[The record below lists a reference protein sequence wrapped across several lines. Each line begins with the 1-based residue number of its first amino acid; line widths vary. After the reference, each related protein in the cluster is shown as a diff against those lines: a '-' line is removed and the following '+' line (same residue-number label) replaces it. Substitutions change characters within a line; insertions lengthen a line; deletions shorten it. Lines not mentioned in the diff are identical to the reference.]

1 MLWSGLHGGAM
12 SYAESRTLYGGIKT
26 VALWFCAAS
35 YIAVGIQHFTNPDL
49 FVLIVPAYLPEPLL
63 LVHISGV
70 AEILGGVGLLW
81 RKTRR
86 AAAWGILAL
95 LVAVYPA
102 NINMLVNDIYL
113 PDMPQERWMLWARMP
128 MQFVFAAWV
137 IWVGGIRLRRAP
149 ERG

>member
-1 MLWSGLHGGAM
+1 M

-35 YIAVGIQHFTNPDL
+35 YIAVGIQHFTDPDL

>member
-1 MLWSGLHGGAM
+1 MLKQSDSEVSMTM
-12 SYAESRTLYGGIKT
+12 SYAESRTLYGGFKT
-26 VALWFCAAS
+26 VALWVCAAS
-35 YIAVGIQHFTNPDL
+35 YISVGINHFTDPDL

-70 AEILGGVGLLW
+70 AEVLGGIGLLF

-113 PDMPQERWMLWARMP
+113 PDMAKERWILWARMP
-128 MQFVFAAWV
+128 LQFVFAGWV
-137 IWVGGIRLRRAP
+137 IWVAGLWPRRSTS
-149 ERG
+149 

>member
-1 MLWSGLHGGAM
+1 M
-12 SYAESRTLYGGIKT
+12 SYAESRTLYGGMKT
-26 VALWFCAAS
+26 VALWVCAVS
-35 YIAVGIQHFTNPDL
+35 YIVVGINHFTEPEL
-49 FVLIVPAYLPEPLL
+49 FVLIVPAYLPAPLL

-70 AEILGGVGLLW
+70 AEVLGGVGLLW

-113 PDMPQERWMLWARMP
+113 PDMPQERWMLWARLP
-128 MQFVFAAWV
+128 FQFVFAAWV
-137 IWVGGIRLRRAP
+137 IWVGNLWPRRRAA
-149 ERG
+149 RG

>member
-1 MLWSGLHGGAM
+1 M
-12 SYAESRTLYGGIKT
+12 SYAESRTLYGGMKT
-26 VALWFCAAS
+26 VALWFCAAF
-35 YIAVGIQHFTNPDL
+35 YIAVGGNHFTDPDL

-81 RKTRR
+81 RKTRP

-128 MQFVFAAWV
+128 MQFILAGWV
-137 IWVGGIRLRRAP
+137 IWVGGLWSRRNALR
-149 ERG
+149 G